1 MASKSLFRAKA
12 VGEADTTNQAGGLA
26 YSMTAKE
33 ALAQLAVTGCFNQT
47 FYAKAQDQLTR
58 VKELATQCDPE
69 FISKL
74 AIYSREKGFL
84 KDMPAFL
91 TAHLTGRVAAACQR
105 ENALRQQ
112 RASLRTAQQAEP
124 ADLEA
129 KILAAHAEVERLNAL
144 VRHTFLRVIDNGKML
159 KNFVQIVRSGEAG
172 RKSLGSTPRNL
183 IRSWLAARNDR
194 DIFFQSIGS
203 DPSLGDVVNLVHPR
217 PETKERAAFF
227 AYLLDK
233 KEGRFEDKPF
243 VVAESLPPVVLEY
256 ERFKLEP
263 TGEIPRVPFE
273 MVEGLPLSTA
283 QWGELAT
290 RQSWQ
295 SLRQRLNTF
304 LRKGAFADPQ
314 VVRAVCEKLTDREQI
329 EKARALPYQLL
340 VAYTNVSPEMPR
352 EITNAL
358 QDAMEVATRN
368 VPVIDGLVVV
378 LPDVSGSM
386 HSPITGYQVNAKTG
400 KAETHTSKVRCV
412 DVAALVSASFL
423 RANPQTI
430 VIPFAETA
438 RSIRLNPKDSIMT
451 NTEKLMKEPGGGTN
465 CGAALAEVN
474 RQGLRP
480 ALVMYVSDNESWMD
494 SRYDNSEYYRTWGH
508 KHTSVLTEW
517 ETLKQ
522 RCPEARLVCN
532 DITPNESKQAPS
544 RPDILNVG
552 GFSDQIFEVVRQF
565 YQGRTSNWIDMI
577 EATT

>member
-1 MASKSLFRAKA
+1 MASKSLFRSKTAGA
-12 VGEADTTNQAGGLA
+12 TDTVNQAGGTA
-26 YSMTAKE
+26 YLMASKE

-58 VKELATQCDPE
+58 VKELAAGCEPE
-69 FISKL
+69 FIAKL
-74 AIYSREKGFL
+74 AIYSREKGFM

-105 ENALRQQ
+105 ETALLQ
-112 RASLRTAQQAEP
+112 RRAALRTASQPVP

-129 KILAAHAEVERLNAL
+129 EIQSAHAEVERLNTL
-144 VRHTFLRVIDNGKML
+144 VRTTFLRVIDNGKML

-172 RKSLGSTPRNL
+172 RKSLGSTPKTL
-183 IRSWLAARNDR
+183 IRSWLSSRNDPAV
-194 DIFFQSIGS
+194 FSQSVGT
-203 DPSLGDVVNLVHPR
+203 DPSMGDIVSLVHPR
-217 PETKERAAFF
+217 PETKERAALY
-227 AYLLDK
+227 AYFLDK
-233 KEGRFEDKPF
+233 KEGRFEDRPF
-243 VVAESLPPVVLEY
+243 VVAESLPSVVMEF
-256 ERFKLEP
+256 ERFKQEP

-273 MVEGLPLSTA
+273 MLEGLPLTPE
-283 QWGELAT
+283 QWAELAT

-295 SLRQRLNTF
+295 SLRQRLNLF
-304 LRKGAFADPQ
+304 HRKGAFADPQ
-314 VVRAVCEKLTDREQI
+314 VVRAVCEKLASQREI
-329 EKARALPYQLL
+329 EQARALPYQLL
-340 VAYTNVSPEMPR
+340 VAYLNVSPEMPR

-358 QDAMEVATRN
+358 QDAVELATRN

-400 KAETHTSKVRCV
+400 KTETHTSKIRCV

-423 RANPQTI
+423 RVNPQTI

-465 CGAALAEVN
+465 CGAAMAEVN

-480 ALVMYVSDNESWMD
+480 ALVMYVSDNESWID
-494 SRYDNSEYYRTWGH
+494 SARMGYGLFGRAPT
-508 KHTSVLTEW
+508 TTLTEW
-517 ETLKQ
+517 ETLKK

-532 DITPNESKQAPS
+532 DITPNETTQAPS
-544 RPDILNVG
+544 RADVLNCG
-552 GFSDQIFEVVRQF
+552 GFNDQIFEVVRQF
-565 YQGRTSNWIDMI
+565 VLGQKSSWIDVI
-577 EATT
+577 EGTV